1 MSVIY
6 DGDPVF
12 QAIDGTTLSFAINTS
27 SSVLKTTNIEYYAV
41 DEAVWF
47 TSDSPVDNWVVATK
61 VPEEVQKIPP
71 SSPIYNI
78 KFVYV
83 YDYSPEYVY
92 VGYTGGYL
100 GSYLFQG
107 CLFYGTGY
115 QYKPWYKS
123 KYIPRPVTYAFGV
136 NRTKSKSN
144 ITVSVGV
151 GYGGYG
157 GYGHRGFYSPYGYG
171 GYGGYGYGYGVGS
184 HYSTSVSGNYELK
197 KGYESKPLDQVNIYN
212 NRAHGIIVSDHVRRN
227 NPYKIVPEE
236 QEAIDGSR
244 LTPTNLY
251 SNSAG
256 DIYKQ
261 ENDGT
266 WSKRIDGVWVKTKE
280 NPKN

>member
-1 MSVIY
+1 MI
-6 DGDPVF
+6 
-12 QAIDGTTLSFAINTS
+12 QWRLQ
-27 SSVLKTTNIEYYAV
+27 L
-41 DEAVWF
+41 
-47 TSDSPVDNWVVATK
+47 
-61 VPEEVQKIPP
+61 
-71 SSPIYNI
+71 
-78 KFVYV
+78 
-83 YDYSPEYVY
+83 
-92 VGYTGGYL
+92 
-100 GSYLFQG
+100 
-107 CLFYGTGY
+107 
-115 QYKPWYKS
+115 
-123 KYIPRPVTYAFGV
+123 YAFGV

-151 GYGGYG
+151 GYGYP
-157 GYGHRGFYSPYGYG
+157 GFYSPYGYGG

-184 HYSTSVSGNYELK
+184 YYSTSVSGNYEIK

-227 NPYKIVPEE
+227 NPYKIMPAE

-266 WSKRIDGVWVKTKE
+266 WSKRIDGVWVKTKG
-280 NPKN
+280 NPKY